1 MLNLK
6 SLIASANK
14 PVAPKTRKSTPD
26 FNLVIDGNKTE
37 VTLSEAFMLK
47 ADIQNNTL
55 CIHYEPADNKTY
67 IIVHQSEDL
76 YKDFMKGRKL
86 PLKDELGNE
95 VLDAQGKKVM
105 SDEIGKK
112 SNKFK
117 DTITGSGKTVAEMIC
132 QQYPE
137 TKTLTNIKGNLKEVS
152 LDLIE
157 DAKELGV
164 TSIWS
169 FELLLEVN
177 VENLTFSNDTELT
190 EGERVARNIEM
201 GTKAFVTNTNMPIT
215 ITSTTVTNTV
225 QELFQ

>member
-1 MLNLK
+1 MNLNLK

-14 PVAPKTRKSTPD
+14 VTTPRTRKSIPD
-26 FNLVIDGNKTE
+26 FNLVIDSNKTE
-37 VTLSEAFMLK
+37 ITLSEAFMLK

-76 YKDFMKGRKL
+76 FKDFMKGRKL

-95 VLDAQGKKVM
+95 VVDAQGKKVM

-117 DTITGSGKTVAEMIC
+117 DAITGSGKTVAEMIC
-132 QQYPE
+132 NQYPE
-137 TKTLTNIKGNLKEVS
+137 TKTLNNIKGNLKEVS

-157 DAKELGV
+157 ESKELGV

-177 VENLTFSNDTELT
+177 VENLAFSNTVALDSDT
-190 EGERVARNIEM
+190 V
-201 GTKAFVTNTNMPIT
+201 VT
-215 ITSTTVTNTV
+215 TSTTITTEEV
-225 QELFQ
+225 FQ

>member
-1 MLNLK
+1 MNLNLK

-14 PVAPKTRKSTPD
+14 VTTTRTRKSIPD
-26 FNLVIDGNKTE
+26 FNLVIDSNKTE
-37 VTLSEAFMLK
+37 ITLSEAFMLK

-95 VLDAQGKKVM
+95 VVDAQGKKVM

-117 DTITGSGKTVAEMIC
+117 DAITGSGKTVAEMIC
-132 QQYPE
+132 NQYPE
-137 TKTLTNIKGNLKEVS
+137 TKTLNNIKGNLKEVS

-157 DAKELGV
+157 ESKELGV

-177 VENLTFSNDTELT
+177 VENLAFSNTVALDSDT
-190 EGERVARNIEM
+190 VA
-201 GTKAFVTNTNMPIT
+201 T
-215 ITSTTVTNTV
+215 TSTTITTE
-225 QELFQ
+225 ELFQ